1 MLIALGI
8 VLFILGLLFSIW
20 FHELGHFT
28 AARKF
33 NMRVSQFMVGF
44 GKTVWSRR
52 IGETEHGIKA
62 IPLGGYI
69 RIIGMIPPVGHR
81 TSKQKQRNGPIARLV
96 SDVRDASLSELQ
108 PGDDTRAFYTKP
120 WWQRAIVMFAGPFQ
134 NLILAFVFFAIVLC
148 VIGVHTPSL
157 TVSTV
162 SQCVIPGNSAV
173 TDCATPIDSKGKECI
188 AGQANCALPPAS
200 PAAEAGLKPGDKLIS
215 VNGQAAGSWDDVR
228 AKIRVSAKQELNIV
242 VDRGGNKLTLA
253 VTPMPNTIA
262 SDSDPKKF
270 VTVGYVGFSPTTP
283 LVTQSV
289 ADVPSTIWT
298 YASTTAQRLV
308 QIPGRVPQL
317 IQATFAGAQRD
328 PNGPVGLVGVGR
340 ISGEIFNLPEPVIDK
355 IAYLLSLLASL
366 NLVLFL
372 FNLVPLYPLDG
383 GHIAGALYEGA
394 RNGIYRIRGLPRPGP
409 FDVARIMPLA
419 YVVAAVFIL
428 FSGLLVIADIVN
440 PITLS

>member
-8 VLFILGLLFSIW
+8 VLFVIGLLFSIW

-33 NMRVSQFMVGF
+33 DMRVSQFMVGF
-44 GKTVWSRR
+44 GKTIWSKR

-69 RIIGMIPPVGHR
+69 RIVGMIPPAGR
-81 TSKQKQRNGPIARLV
+81 DRPGRRQRNGPIARLV
-96 SDVRDASLSELQ
+96 SDVRDASLAELQ

-134 NLILAFVFFAIVLC
+134 NLVLAFVFFAIVLC

-162 SQCVIPGNSAV
+162 SQCVIPGNSTV
-173 TDCATPIDSKGKECI
+173 TDCATPIDENGKQCL
-188 AGQANCALPPAS
+188 AGQANCTLPPAS
-200 PAAEAGLKPGDKLIS
+200 PAAEAGLKPGDKIIS
-215 VNGQAAGSWDDVR
+215 VNGQPAGSWDDVR
-228 AKIRVSAKQELNIV
+228 SKIRVSSEKTLTVLVERN
-242 VDRGGNKLTLA
+242 GNDLTLS
-253 VTPMPNTIA
+253 VTPLSNKVA
-262 SDSDPKKF
+262 SDTDPKKY

-283 LVTQSV
+283 LVTQSIS
-289 ADVPSTIWT
+289 DVPSTIWT
-298 YASTTAQRLV
+298 YATTTAQRLV
-308 QIPGRVPQL
+308 QIPQRVPQL
-317 IQATFAGAQRD
+317 VRATFAGAQRD

-340 ISGEIFNLPEPVIDK
+340 ISGEIFDLPQPAIDK

-394 RNGIYRIRGLPRPGP
+394 RNGIYRIRGRPLPGP

-419 YVVAAVFIL
+419 YAVAAVFIL